1 MPNSKDLKPQDSNFK
16 FLILGDYGTGKSS
29 FAATC
34 PTPGYL
40 FDFDDRAITY
50 KGKDFDYDTFPISS
64 QGWVSFETKLA
75 EVIKA
80 VKDKKYKTVVVDS
93 TSAMTDLAMQR
104 AMQMDPK
111 RNPVGGPMWNVH
123 YGMVKNLMEG
133 RLLQLINLDCDLV
146 VCCHLQPERD
156 EDGAIKDYGPL
167 LTGQLAARVPGYFDE
182 VYIATTK
189 RERVNIASQN
199 AEMITKYMLQT
210 VPIGMKKARSALSGR
225 EKILPDFFENDYETL
240 MKLLNKK

>member
-1 MPNSKDLKPQDSNFK
+1 VIS
-16 FLILGDYGTGKSS
+16 
-29 FAATC
+29 
-34 PTPGYL
+34 
-40 FDFDDRAITY
+40 
-50 KGKDFDYDTFPISS
+50 DTFPVTS

-75 EVIKA
+75 EVIHD

-104 AMQMDPK
+104 SMQMDPK

-133 RLLQLINLDCDLV
+133 RLLQLINLDCNLV
-146 VCCHLQPERD
+146 VCCHLQPDYD
-156 EDGAIKDYGPL
+156 EDGALKDYKPL

-182 VYIATTK
+182 VYVATTK
-189 RERVNIASQN
+189 RERVDITSPN
-199 AEMITKYMLQT
+199 AEMITKYLLQT

-225 EKILPDFFENDYETL
+225 EKILPDFFENDYAVL
-240 MKLLNKK
+240 MELLNKNKAGE